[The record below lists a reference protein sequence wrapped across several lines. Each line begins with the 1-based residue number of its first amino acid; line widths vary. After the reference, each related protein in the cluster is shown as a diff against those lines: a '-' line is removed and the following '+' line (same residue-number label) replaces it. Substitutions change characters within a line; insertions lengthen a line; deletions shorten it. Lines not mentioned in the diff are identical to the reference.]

1 MRRRNFI
8 AGLAGTTIAWP
19 LAARAQQSAV
29 PVVGILQPGSPE
41 VYVHFMEAFRKGL
54 GESGYVEGK
63 NVVIESR
70 WPRIESNRLT
80 ELATELVNH
89 HVAVIATPFSLPA
102 SLAAKAAT
110 TTIPIVFGTGGDPVE
125 AGLVASLNRPGSNIT
140 GVSVMN
146 VELGAKRLGLLHE
159 LLPNASRFSVL
170 VNPKSLLTTSF
181 VASVQA
187 AAAVGWQYEILTA
200 STNRE
205 IDVAFG
211 RLVQEHADAL
221 LIGPDALFTNR
232 CVQLAIL
239 AARHAL
245 PAIHGNRE
253 FAEAGGLMSYG
264 PSVTDLFRLVGIYTG
279 RVLKGEKPANL
290 PVVLPTKFEL
300 VINLQTAKTFGL
312 VVPPTLL
319 ARADEVIE

>member
-110 TTIPIVFGTGGDPVE
+110 TTIPIVFWDRRG
-125 AGLVASLNRPGSNIT
+125 PG
-140 GVSVMN
+140 
-146 VELGAKRLGLLHE
+146 R
-159 LLPNASRFSVL
+159 SRS
-170 VNPKSLLTTSF
+170 
-181 VASVQA
+181 
-187 AAAVGWQYEILTA
+187 
-200 STNRE
+200 
-205 IDVAFG
+205 
-211 RLVQEHADAL
+211 
-221 LIGPDALFTNR
+221 
-232 CVQLAIL
+232 CC
-239 AARHAL
+239 
-245 PAIHGNRE
+245 
-253 FAEAGGLMSYG
+253 
-264 PSVTDLFRLVGIYTG
+264 
-279 RVLKGEKPANL
+279 
-290 PVVLPTKFEL
+290 
-300 VINLQTAKTFGL
+300 
-312 VVPPTLL
+312 
-319 ARADEVIE
+319 